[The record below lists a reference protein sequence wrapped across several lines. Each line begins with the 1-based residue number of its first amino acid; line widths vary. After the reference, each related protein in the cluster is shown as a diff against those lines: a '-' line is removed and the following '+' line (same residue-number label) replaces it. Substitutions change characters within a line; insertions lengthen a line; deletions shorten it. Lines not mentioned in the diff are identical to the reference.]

1 MTSAASEN
9 PQSVLTQPTR
19 ARLFARLSRLGRPSG
34 TVELAAELGLHPSG
48 VRVHLERLHAAGL
61 IVRERRPQPRG
72 RPRDSWQI
80 ATDGVPRHDPPDAY
94 QQLARL
100 LVASIPPRPARLRE
114 VERSGQELG
123 RQLMGSAGSAAT
135 AEETLAR
142 VFTVLGF
149 APQREHA
156 NAATTV
162 FKLGSCPYREAA
174 RENPSVVCALHRG
187 LTIGLLER
195 LDPAGTL
202 KTFLPTDPDRAGC
215 LIEVQGLDARRSTS
229 RRRGVGPSPQ
239 HSPPRAATPSSGG
252 APSLSP

>member
-1 MTSAASEN
+1 MTSAAPES

-19 ARLFARLSRLGRPSG
+19 ALLFARLSRLGRASG

-61 IVRERRPQPRG
+61 VVRERLPQPRG

-80 ATDGVPRHDPPDAY
+80 ATDGVPSHDPPDAY

-114 VERSGQELG
+114 VERAGQELG
-123 RQLMGSAGSAAT
+123 RQLLGRGRAAT
-135 AEETLAR
+135 AEETLAQ

-156 NAATTV
+156 KPATTV

-187 LTIGLLER
+187 LTIGLLQR
-195 LDPAGTL
+195 LDPPGKL
-202 KTFLPTDPDRAGC
+202 KTFLPSDPDRAGC
-215 LIEVQGLDARRSTS
+215 LIEVQGLDERRAPS
-229 RRRGVGPSPQ
+229 RRRRKSPTPQ
-239 HSPPRAATPSSGG
+239 HPPSRDSAAN
-252 APSLSP
+252 

>member
-1 MTSAASEN
+1 VTSATSES

-61 IVRERRPQPRG
+61 IVRERQPQPRG

-80 ATDGVPRHDPPDAY
+80 ASDRVPSHDPPDAY

-100 LVASIPPRPARLRE
+100 LVASIPARPARLRE

-123 RQLMGSAGSAAT
+123 RQLLRRGGAAT

-142 VFTVLGF
+142 LFTVLGF
-149 APQREHA
+149 APQREQA

-187 LTIGLLER
+187 ITIGLLQR
-195 LDPAGTL
+195 LDPAGRL
-202 KTFLPTDPDRAGC
+202 KAFLPSDPDRGGC
-215 LIEVQGLDARRSTS
+215 LIEVQGLDGRRAPS
-229 RRRGVGPSPQ
+229 RRRRESPTPQ
-239 HSPPRAATPSSGG
+239 HPPPRGATPN
-252 APSLSP
+252 